1 MNKPI
6 MTVSQ
11 LNTMLKSLI
20 ENAAVLQNL
29 YVRGEISNL
38 TFNRSGHIYFSLKDE
53 KASLKCMIWRDRV
66 KQFRDLNLKEGMAVT
81 CLGRLTYYILGGS
94 LGLEIANLTLEG
106 KGELQKLYDQ
116 RFNKLQAEGWF
127 DESLKQNLPKFPK
140 NIGIVTADTGAV
152 IHDLVSTIR
161 RRYPL
166 TSIYL
171 FPTQVQGP
179 QAANNIAEKITQANR
194 FTEPLDVLI
203 VGRGGGSYE
212 DLWSFNELVVLSA
225 IRQSI
230 IPIVSAVGHEPDFTL
245 ADYVADKRAATPTA
259 AAELVT
265 PNLRELQQNLSW
277 HYQEWIRLIDQL
289 FITNEQWLTKANYF
303 LSNHLNQNLNRKLI
317 ELKSLYQTNRERI
330 NLQLLLRSNFLE
342 QLALQWQLASPFE
355 ILNKGYVLIYNQKQ
369 ELILDMKQL
378 TFGEKINLKTKNGVV
393 EAQVRRILEKG
404 K

>member
-1 MNKPI
+1 

-20 ENAAVLQNL
+20 ENTAVLQNL

-53 KASLKCMIWRDRV
+53 KASLKCMIWRDRA
-66 KQFRDLNLKEGMAVT
+66 KQLRDFELQEGMEVT

-94 LGLEIANLTLEG
+94 LGLEVANVTLEG

-116 RFNKLQAEGWF
+116 RFSKLQDEGWF
-127 DESLKQNLPKFPK
+127 DESLKKNLPKFPQ
-140 NIGIVTADTGAV
+140 NIGIITADTGAV

-166 TSIYL
+166 TAIYL

-179 QAANNIAEKITQANR
+179 QAANNIAEKIGQANR

-225 IRQSI
+225 IRQSL

-265 PNLRELQQNLSW
+265 PNLSELQQNLSW
-277 HYQEWIRLIDQL
+277 HYQEWVRLIDQL

-317 ELKSLYQTNRERI
+317 ELKSLYQTNQERI

-378 TFGEKINLKTKNGVV
+378 TFGEKINLKTKNGVI